1 MLSRELS
8 ATSRRVTL
16 ERLSRESWD
25 LLIVG
30 GGITGAGI
38 ALEGALRGLKVAL
51 VERDDFASGTSSK
64 SSKLLHGGL
73 RYLEHGELRLV
84 HEALTQRNKLFHHA
98 SHLAKELPFL
108 FPIYDAYGDNLTVM
122 NAGLWLYDGL
132 SSTSEFRMARLHRK
146 LKPQETVEQEPNLR
160 LEHMKGSLAYID
172 GLTEDARMTVET
184 LKTAATWGAAIA
196 NHVEV
201 TGFNKGPDG
210 KVTGVT
216 VRDRLS
222 GESHS
227 VFARRVINATGPWSD
242 RLARLEDPE
251 AKPRLKPTKGVHL
264 VVRKITEKAIV
275 LKSHEPKDPK
285 KKRWMFII
293 PYGERTLIGTTD
305 TAHAEDG
312 TDRYL
317 DDDIYASPQEIAY
330 ILESANEVCPG
341 ADLKPEDVIASFAGW
356 RPLIAPP
363 GEGVSESEISREHE
377 IFVSPAGVIGIA
389 GGKYTTFRSMA
400 RQVVDVAVKSLRD
413 EAWLPELANRHAD
426 EVPLSGGDLP
436 GGDFDK
442 YLSYAIETH
451 PDLEPGLVRMLVS
464 RYGTNYLVVLS
475 LMEADRGL
483 DRPIVGLSPE
493 SPLLRAEV
501 AYFVCYEMAVTLCD
515 VMMRRTR
522 LNLLDARQGL
532 EAVDEIAAVMSGS
545 LQAHEGW
552 TEEERMQ
559 WVDRQVRQYQQ
570 EIERARAIAAGQDD
584 PRDQTQGTPA

>member
-16 ERLSRESWD
+16 ERLPKESWD
-25 LLIVG
+25 LLVIG

-73 RYLEHGELRLV
+73 RYLEHGEFRLV
-84 HEALTQRNKLFHHA
+84 HEALTQRNKLFHDA

-108 FPIYDAYGDNLTVM
+108 FPIYDEYGDNLTVM

-132 SSTSEFRMARLHRK
+132 SSTSEFRMGRLHRK
-146 LKPQETVEQEPNLR
+146 LRPQETLEQEPTLR
-160 LEHMKGSLAYID
+160 LDRMKGSLAYID

-184 LKTAATWGAAIA
+184 IKTAATWGAAIA

-201 TGFNKGPDG
+201 TAFNKGPDG

-216 VRDRLS
+216 VRDLLS
-222 GESHS
+222 HETYS

-264 VVRKITEKAIV
+264 VVRKFTEKAIV

-293 PYGERTLIGTTD
+293 PYGERTIIGTTD
-305 TAHAEDG
+305 TAHADDG
-312 TDRYL
+312 TDAYL
-317 DDDIYASPQEIAY
+317 DRDIYASPAEIQY
-330 ILESANEVCPG
+330 ILDSANDVCPG
-341 ADLKPEDVIASFAGW
+341 ANLKPEDVIASFAGW

-377 IFVSPAGVIGIA
+377 IFISPAGVIGIA
-389 GGKYTTFRSMA
+389 GGKYTTYRSMA
-400 RQVVDVAVKSLRD
+400 RQVVEVAVKSLRE
-413 EAWLPELANRHAD
+413 EAWLPELANRHCD

-436 GGDFDK
+436 SGDFDT
-442 YLSYAIETH
+442 YLQYAMETH
-451 PDLEPGLVRMLVS
+451 PTIEPSLIRMLVS
-464 RYGTNYLVVLS
+464 RYGSNYLVILS
-475 LMEADRGL
+475 LMQADRGL
-483 DRPIVGLSPE
+483 DRFIVGLSPE
-493 SPLLRAEV
+493 TPLLRAEI
-501 AYFVCYEMAVTLCD
+501 AYFVRFEMAVTLLD

-522 LNLLDARQGL
+522 LNLLDAHQGL
-532 EAVDEIAAVMSGS
+532 EAVDEIAAVMSGA
-545 LQAHEGW
+545 LQTLEGW

-559 WVDRQVRQYQQ
+559 WVEAQVRAYQQ
-570 EIERARAIAAGQDD
+570 EIEKARAIAAGQD
-584 PRDQTQGTPA
+584 PKDQTQGTPA

>member
-16 ERLSRESWD
+16 ERLSKESWD
-25 LLIVG
+25 LLIIG

-51 VERDDFASGTSSK
+51 VERSDFASGTSSK

-73 RYLEHGELRLV
+73 RYLEHGEFRLV

-108 FPIYDAYGDNLTVM
+108 FPIYDEYGDSLALM

-146 LKPQETVEQEPNLR
+146 LRPQETVEQEPGLR

-201 TGFNKGPDG
+201 TSFNKGPDG
-210 KVTGVT
+210 KVTGVM
-216 VRDRLS
+216 VRDLLS
-222 GESHS
+222 HETHS
-227 VFARRVINATGPWSD
+227 VFARRVVNATGPWSD
-242 RLARLEDPE
+242 RLARLEDPD
-251 AKPRLKPTKGVHL
+251 ARPRLKPTKGVHL
-264 VVRKITEKAIV
+264 VVRKITDKAIV
-275 LKSHEPKDPK
+275 LKSHEPEDPK

-293 PYGERTLIGTTD
+293 PYGERTIIGTTD

-317 DDDIYASPQEIAY
+317 DEDVYASPEEIAY
-330 ILESANEVCPG
+330 ILASANDICPG
-341 ADLKPEDVIASFAGW
+341 ANLKPEDVIASFAGW

-377 IFVSPAGVIGIA
+377 IFFSKAGVLGIA

-400 RQVVDVAVKSLRD
+400 RQVVDMAVKSLRE

-426 EVPLSGGDLP
+426 EVPLSGGDIP
-436 GGDFDK
+436 GGDFDR
-442 YLSYAIETH
+442 YLSYAMDTH
-451 PDLEPGLVRMLVS
+451 PEIEPGLVRMLVT
-464 RYGTNYLVVLS
+464 RYGTNYLIVLS
-475 LMEADRGL
+475 LMQADRGL
-483 DRPIVGLSPE
+483 DRLVVGLSPE
-493 SPLLRAEV
+493 TPLLRAEV
-501 AYFVCYEMAVTLCD
+501 AYFVRYEMAVTVSD

-522 LNLLDARQGL
+522 LNLLDAHQGL
-532 EAVDEIAAVMSGS
+532 EAVDEIAAVMSGC
-545 LQAHEGW
+545 LQTLEGW

-559 WVDRQVRQYQQ
+559 WVNDEVHRYQV
-570 EIERARAIAAGQDD
+570 EIEKGRAIAVGQGSSDEA
-584 PRDQTQGTPA
+584 QTPA